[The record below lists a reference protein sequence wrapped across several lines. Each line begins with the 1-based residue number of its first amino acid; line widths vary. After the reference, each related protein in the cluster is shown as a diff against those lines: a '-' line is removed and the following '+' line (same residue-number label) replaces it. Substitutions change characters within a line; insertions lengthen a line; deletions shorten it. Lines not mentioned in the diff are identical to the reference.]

1 MNTPLNKSGN
11 ADQDQ
16 ELHGFLNADDP
27 TAFSFI
33 PPTVRFTFLHLR
45 AALRSQTYDAS
56 TIACAQPNIVNET
69 IKEMESIRRRF
80 HHNILKSHNSDTR
93 GGKNRLGGY
102 VDPGSTLPFDLL
114 RALTMPLSFLL
125 SF

>member
-16 ELHGFLNADDP
+16 ELHGFLNAEDP

-33 PPTVRFTFLHLR
+33 PPTVRSTFLHSHVR
-45 AALRSQTYDAS
+45 AAALRSQTYDAS
-56 TIACAQPNIVNET
+56 TFACAQPNIVNET

-93 GGKNRLGGY
+93 GGKNRLGY
-102 VDPGSTLPFDLL
+102 VDPLDQLGHLISCARSPSPFL
-114 RALTMPLSFLL
+114 AF
-125 SF
+125 